1 VQKRAESRKVVQML
15 NHERKT
21 HLLSLLDTAGSI
33 VAKDVSRELGLSEDT
48 IRRDLRELAKD
59 GRLKRVHGGAVPVAP
74 ANAPFPR
81 RIGIATPEKI
91 EIGKRA
97 AAMVEPGHVVFVD
110 GGTTALQ
117 LARHLPQHLDATIIT
132 HSPNVAM
139 ELLNHDRLEVE
150 IVGGR
155 LLRHSIV
162 TSGAATI
169 AWLDRYRPDI
179 CFIGAT
185 GLHPD
190 QGITTGES
198 EEAEVKRAVIARSG
212 SALILASSEKFGA
225 VSSFEI
231 ASWADVDGVIVS
243 KDFSRQTSELFGHLG
258 CEIHAGIE
266 VASNR

>member
-1 VQKRAESRKVVQML
+1 ML

-21 HLLSLLDTAGSI
+21 HLLSILTETGRI
-33 VAKDVSRELGLSEDT
+33 VAKDVSRNLRVSEDT

-74 ANAPFPR
+74 ANAPFPHR
-81 RIGIATPEKI
+81 VGIATPEKM

-97 AAMVEPGHVVFVD
+97 AAMVEPGQVVFLD

-117 LARHLPQHLDATIIT
+117 VARHLPHGLSATIVT

-139 ELLNHDRLEVE
+139 ALLDYENLEVE

-155 LLRHSIV
+155 LMRHSIV

-169 AWLDRYRPDI
+169 AWLGRYRPDI
-179 CFIGAT
+179 CFMGAT
-185 GLHPD
+185 GLHGE
-190 QGITTGES
+190 QGITTGDS

-225 VSSFEI
+225 VSSFEV
-231 ASWADVDGVIVS
+231 ASWSDVDGLIVS
-243 KDFSRQTSELFGHLG
+243 DDAAHHALKLFAHLG
-258 CEIHAGIE
+258 CEIHSGMEQII
-266 VASNR
+266 S

>member
-1 VQKRAESRKVVQML
+1 ML
-15 NHERKT
+15 SHERKT
-21 HLLSLLDTAGSI
+21 HLLSLLDEEGSI

-48 IRRDLRELAKD
+48 IRRDLRELAKN
-59 GRLKRVHGGAVPVAP
+59 GRLKRVHGGAVPMAQ

-81 RIGIATPEKI
+81 RIGITTPEKV

-97 AAMVEPGHVVFVD
+97 AAMIEPGHVVFLD

-117 LARHLPQHLDATIIT
+117 LARHLPQRLDATVIT

-179 CFIGAT
+179 CFVGAT
-185 GLHPD
+185 GLHSD

-198 EEAEVKRAVIARSG
+198 EEAEVKRAVVAKSG
-212 SALILASSEKFGA
+212 STVILASSEKFGA

-231 ASWADVDGVIVS
+231 ARWTDIDGLVVAEEASS
-243 KDFSRQTSELFGHLG
+243 KATKLFGHLG
-258 CEIHAGIE
+258 CEIHTTIQTSSE
-266 VASNR
+266 R